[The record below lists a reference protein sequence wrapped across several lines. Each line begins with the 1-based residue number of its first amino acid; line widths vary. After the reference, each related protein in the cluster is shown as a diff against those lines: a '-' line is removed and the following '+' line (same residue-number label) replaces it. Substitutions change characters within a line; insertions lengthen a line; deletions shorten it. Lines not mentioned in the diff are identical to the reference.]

1 MARGERGAGGAHE
14 ARVDRVVHVGR
25 VARVA
30 HAARVALE
38 AEAAPAVGRARKAG
52 ASPRP
57 RPCPLRLG
65 TLAPGTFVPQ
75 PLAYN
80 NNILYCT
87 PQCKQ
92 TSNYVIEDVQRRSY
106 LKEQLLPISFR
117 NRTR

>member
-1 MARGERGAGGAHE
+1 MARGERVVGGAHV
-14 ARVDRVVHVGR
+14 ARVARVGR
-25 VARVA
+25 VGHVARVA
-30 HAARVALE
+30 HAARVVLE
-38 AEAAPAVGRARKAG
+38 AEAAPAVGRARRAG

-92 TSNYVIEDVQRRSY
+92 TSNYAIEHV
-106 LKEQLLPISFR
+106 
-117 NRTR
+117 RTSGLI